1 MANTQGKKYIFGS
14 PATLALYDSLGN
26 NVVTAYVSP
35 DMESYDITHEAD
47 TEEVRN
53 SSGEVVGHIGY
64 NNRLTLTVN
73 FVPADSS
80 TVANAKLAAAIADV
94 NGTCVITGAPI
105 IAVGGYADA
114 INAPGTPGSG
124 PGGRWIYAGGG
135 SIKTTAT
142 GKATGTITLK
152 RYAGMGVTITGAAT
166 AL

>member
-1 MANTQGKKYIFGS
+1 MANTQGSKYIFGS
-14 PATLALYDSLGN
+14 PATLELYDAAGAL
-26 NVVTAYVSP
+26 VVTGYVSP

-73 FVPADSS
+73 FIPAGS
-80 TVANAKLAAAIADV
+80 TVAIAKLSAALPDV
-94 NGTCVITGAPI
+94 NGTCIITNAPLI
-105 IAVGGYADA
+105 EVGGYVDA
-114 INAPGTPGSG
+114 INAPGSPGSG

-135 SIKTTAT
+135 SIKTTQT

-152 RYAGMGVTITGAAT
+152 RYSGMGVTITGAAT
-166 AL
+166 SL